1 MKVKDLIELLANVDP
16 ESEVLISDKGSILN
30 TGPAQATLDY
40 NTDNDTGEFFVVAEE
55 WE

>member
-16 ESEVLISDKGSILN
+16 ESEVLISDNGSILN

-40 NTDNDTGEFFVVAEE
+40 NTDNDTGEFFILTEE